1 MQEYKILRA
10 MGGSRKHY
18 ESVRRFVDA
27 SILSPR
33 GVNVLREID
42 EYYEADDKAASVDW
56 EIVRGR
62 LLRSVETVP
71 KHKEEFNEYLNILVN
86 LTDVS
91 EVNVVREVKDALL
104 DKHAMSMADA
114 VFNGDRKELD
124 RLLEQY
130 LLVRDH
136 DDLNLEVEERY
147 SGLSVEELSSHF
159 EQGNRIRIGPA
170 LLTHHLGGGLRRGH
184 HLLLAARPEVGK
196 SMFALNMAGAVLRQG
211 YRVLYVG
218 NEDPIVDLMM
228 RLVSNLSGMTEEQLL
243 RDPKRGMEIA
253 CANGYEQATFVGMA
267 PGSIEAI
274 GAVCRTVAP
283 DVLIIDQLR
292 NLSASTE
299 NNTQRLDVVARG
311 ARNLARLHNCAVISV
326 TQAGDSAEGRLVLT
340 MGDVDGSN
348 TGIPGACDVMV
359 MVGCN
364 DEHYH
369 NNWRVLSLPK
379 NKLGRYHG
387 HFTVE
392 VQPELSRV
400 ISSREPNRPD
410 QQEF

>member
-10 MGGSRKHY
+10 MGSSRKHF

-42 EYYEADDKAASVDW
+42 EYYDADDSASAVDW
-56 EIVRGR
+56 EIVRDR
-62 LLRSVETVP
+62 LLRSVQSVP
-71 KHKEEFNEYLNILVN
+71 KHKEEFNEYLNTLIN

-91 EVNVVREVKDALL
+91 EVNVVREVKDTLL
-104 DKHAMSMADA
+104 DKHALAMADA
-114 VFNGDRKELD
+114 VFAGDRKELD
-124 RLLEQY
+124 RTLDQY

-147 SGLSVEELSSHF
+147 TGLSIAELASHF
-159 EQGNRIRIGPA
+159 EEGNRIRIGPA

-211 YRVLYVG
+211 YKVLYVG
-218 NEDPIVDLMM
+218 NEDPVVDLMM
-228 RLVSNLSGMTEEQLL
+228 RLVSNLSGMTEEQLMH
-243 RDPKRGMEIA
+243 DPDTGMELA
-253 CANGYEQATFVGMA
+253 CANGYERATFVGMA
-267 PGSIEAI
+267 PGSVEAI
-274 GAVCRTVAP
+274 GAVCRNVEP

-292 NLSASTE
+292 NLSANTE

-311 ARNLARLHNCAVISV
+311 ARNLGRQHDCAVISV
-326 TQAGDSAEGRLVLT
+326 TQAGDSAEGKLVLN

-364 DEHYH
+364 DEYYR
-369 NNWRVLSLPK
+369 NNWRVLTLPK
-379 NKLGRYHG
+379 NKIGRYHG

-392 VQPELSRV
+392 VQPELTRV
-400 ISSREPNRPD
+400 VSSKQPAAPT